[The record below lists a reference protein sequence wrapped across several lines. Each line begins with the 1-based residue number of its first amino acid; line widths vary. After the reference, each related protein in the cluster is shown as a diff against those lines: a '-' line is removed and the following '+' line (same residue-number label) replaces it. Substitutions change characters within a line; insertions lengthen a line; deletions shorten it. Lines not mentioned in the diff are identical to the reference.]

1 MWSRGSSIEKRQVCP
16 GRHEAQA
23 RRPFI
28 EGQKVARASIL
39 AHKRDEFVEEQRR
52 TEGMSD
58 ELELEW
64 GVTAAE
70 AAATS
75 NK

>member
-1 MWSRGSSIEKRQVCP
+1 MWSRGSSIEKRQVCL

-52 TEGMSD
+52 IEGMSD
-58 ELELEW
+58 ELGLEW
-64 GVTAAE
+64 GATAAS
-70 AAATS
+70 AAVTTDE
-75 NK
+75 